1 MSTIRIIA
9 ESKDTVTV
17 SRDDW
22 ESLQLE
28 LESLQDCAAVA
39 ERRAYERQV
48 GKDNARRDYLTG
60 DEAIRLLN
68 GENPLKV
75 WREKRG
81 LSQRALAAA
90 TDIGNSYLAEI
101 ETNRKPGS
109 GDAYRKLGAVL
120 HVPPEELDARRYRMR
135 DPQYGPVVLC
145 GNPASAAVS
154 PGNRGAW
161 GLPMEDFPTLQ
172 DALDFVRE
180 QWNSLRARA
189 PWIADANHWP
199 IYDAGELIREI
210 EG

>member
-120 HVPPEELDARRYRMR
+120 HVPPEELDARRPNKTLKLIVRR
-135 DPQYGPVVLC
+135 RHFRQYIM
-145 GNPASAAVS
+145 
-154 PGNRGAW
+154 GAF
-161 GLPMEDFPTLQ
+161 GLPTKH
-172 DALDFVRE
+172 
-180 QWNSLRARA
+180 WNLNPYS
-189 PWIADANHWP
+189 
-199 IYDAGELIREI
+199 
-210 EG
+210 